1 MASGDAG
8 PVPKKNTAYR
18 VTFPLF
24 DNDGDLV
31 TGAAGLDSEVSK
43 DGAAFAD
50 CTNEAT
56 EIASSSGIYY
66 LDLTA
71 AEMNA
76 DTVVIIVKTS
86 TVDAKTTPIVLYPEE
101 AGDIRVDVTQLGS
114 ATQSATDLKD
124 FADAGYD
131 PSTNKVQGVVLCDTT
146 TTNSDMRGTD
156 SAATAAALATVDSNV
171 DAILVDT
178 GTTLNDKIDVIDG
191 IVDAILLDT
200 GTDGVVLAAN
210 AITAAKIDSNA
221 ITDAKIASGAITA
234 AKIAANAF
242 ATGAV
247 NADFFDKLFNRKR
260 SEYGE
265 TEKDSLA
272 GAIASLLDWSITG
285 LTRSVK
291 KEGGTEF
298 FTQTLTGTSGADPIT
313 SITVA

>member
-1 MASGDAG
+1 MAANEAR
-8 PVPKKNTAYR
+8 PVPKKNVAYR

-76 DTVVIIVKTS
+76 DTVAIIVKTS
-86 TVDAKTTPIVLYPEE
+86 TVDAKTTPIILYPEE

-114 ATQSATDLKD
+114 NTQSATDLKD

-131 PSTNKVQGVVLCDTT
+131 PSTNKVQGVVLVDTT

-156 SAATAAALATVDSNV
+156 SAATASALS
-171 DAILVDT
+171 
-178 GTTLNDKIDVIDG
+178 TTDGKIDTIDG
-191 IVDAILLDT
+191 IVDAILADT
-200 GTDGVVLAAN
+200 GTDGVVLATN
-210 AITAAKIDSNA
+210 AIS
-221 ITDAKIASGAITA
+221 A

-247 NADFFDKLFNRKR
+247 NADFFDKIFNRSR
-260 SEYGE
+260 TNYTE

-272 GAIASLLDWSITG
+272 GAIASLLDWSISGTVR
-285 LTRSVK
+285 TVK
-291 KEGGTEF
+291 KADDSSF
-298 FTQTLTGTSGADPIT
+298 YTQNLTGTSGADPIT
-313 SITVA
+313 TVSVV